1 MNVSFIHQLNL
12 VSCIENGLNV
22 YRKGHYELI
31 LIVKYAIARSPLG
44 LSVTVYEAA
53 KQHCLDTEETSAFS
67 GSLNDKNIPCQR
79 EWVIRIPDRYVSNG
93 AVARKIMDL
102 GEMNLEVEL
111 EDEDQECIHH

>member
-1 MNVSFIHQLNL
+1 MDSMKTKEQVFSITQVSQTLEVL
-12 VSCIENGLNV
+12 MRKSIEQN
-22 YRKGHYELI
+22 
-31 LIVKYAIARSPLG
+31 RSLCLG